1 MDIGKCAKVYV
12 WAYLIAILIFFSKT
26 FKKVSSR
33 VNKSQQNVNKIQK
46 TVKLKE
52 LDEFGTFFKKVI
64 HSVFFIMF
72 WSKIVISSK
81 GALTFN
87 PNDS

>member
-1 MDIGKCAKVYV
+1 MF
-12 WAYLIAILIFFSKT
+12 AILIFFSKT

-33 VNKSQQNVNKIQK
+33 VNKSSQQNVNKIQK

-64 HSVFFIMF
+64 HSVFFYYVLVKNSDF
-72 WSKIVISSK
+72 FKRSFD
-81 GALTFN
+81 L
-87 PNDS
+87 